1 MRKVAEQR
9 TCVAIQGVRS
19 VIVRYRGRHCIK
31 ILASSYKLVP
41 IVVSASSRR
50 PPLGTVRYVTY
61 LTHWERV
68 RNVAQMIATADLERR
83 SGTQNADLEHRSG
96 TQWPWNAAMSII

>member
-1 MRKVAEQR
+1 M
-9 TCVAIQGVRS
+9 
-19 VIVRYRGRHCIK
+19 
-31 ILASSYKLVP
+31 LFP

-83 SGTQNADLEHRSG
+83 SGTQNADLERRSG
-96 TQWPWNAAMSII
+96 TQIADLERGSGTQIGNAVAMERSHVNYLTLFRPPADLQRK

>member
-1 MRKVAEQR
+1 M
-9 TCVAIQGVRS
+9 
-19 VIVRYRGRHCIK
+19 
-31 ILASSYKLVP
+31 LFP

-68 RNVAQMIATADLERR
+68 RNVAQMIAAADLERR
-83 SGTQNADLEHRSG
+83 SGTQNADLERRSG
-96 TQWPWNAAMSII
+96 TQIWNAVAMERSHVNYLTLFRPPAELQRK